1 MYRLTK
7 IVFVFTNENP
17 NRIFFFVFGA
27 GEQTSEKIRR
37 NSLLVSVASTRR
49 AAADSSS
56 NRRIYRNRIKLRFAC
71 SWKMTSREG
80 KMKTEDYISEAQNDS
95 DQLLVVADSVK
106 EKPTKVANH
115 GSRRDADAAKR
126 TELSLTKPSYTLT
139 LAPENVRHLN
149 RRRLHH
155 LLFKLIKGRKWEDAS
170 EVLSILMRR
179 TCKGRSLLDN
189 RLKYWAAMEL
199 FRHKEGD
206 NVFSNNISRRFDSWR
221 NNAGREKED
230 LHVDLEFIVYCVTHR
245 NLEKAKEGA
254 TLLKDDAKHCNNPL
268 SNLVFG
274 LTFFEVW
281 YSKLPDD
288 LKLSG
293 YDVYYMSKEAET
305 SSVEL
310 HEQVQ
315 NSKQDDSVSVM
326 EFQSHTHC
334 DSETSVRNNEHL
346 SEDSKKNFKKR
357 KRLGLPSR
365 VSPSNTSEKEEE
377 EEAWILDDGPILEP
391 SVFSAHGL
399 KPSLLPLKLPDP
411 EHLDEFVDYYG
422 EFLRD
427 ADYKSAKKCLNLCVN
442 SSDPSVAE
450 AALVPL
456 IQLCLLGG
464 QLDKALKVLRPYCD
478 EAKSAQSFRIKAHLL
493 ECFCC
498 GPNAETNA
506 EVIACYESVLKICQ
520 YTCEH
525 SVERLVRLNQIGYW
539 TYWVTTWILRMQMP
553 TSGKNSLRILSE
565 EDRLSFNEGQSKHE
579 HGNNIKTSSQIL
591 ARFTKVRNWTVRYRY
606 WLKRHFSKD
615 MLAAEIHSGELDL
628 MASKAA
634 CASHFYG
641 PEFTYVVQVRGA
653 LREKGDNSTLAFL
666 QMHIANSVVLC
677 PNPFQGRR

>member
-1 MYRLTK
+1 
-7 IVFVFTNENP
+7 
-17 NRIFFFVFGA
+17 
-27 GEQTSEKIRR
+27 
-37 NSLLVSVASTRR
+37 
-49 AAADSSS
+49 
-56 NRRIYRNRIKLRFAC
+56 
-71 SWKMTSREG
+71 MTSREG
-80 KMKTEDYISEAQNDS
+80 KMKTVDYISEAHNDS
-95 DQLLVVADSVK
+95 DQLLAVADSVK
-106 EKPTKVANH
+106 EKLGKVANH
-115 GSRRDADAAKR
+115 GCWRDANAAKR

-170 EVLSILMRR
+170 EVLSVLMRR

-199 FRHKEGD
+199 FRHKDGN
-206 NVFSNNISRRFDSWR
+206 NVFSNNISRLFDSWR

-230 LHVDLEFIVYCVTHR
+230 LLVDLEFIVYCVTHR

-254 TLLKDDAKHCNNPL
+254 TLLKDDAKHRNNPL

-281 YSKLPDD
+281 YSNLPDD

-293 YDVYYMSKEAET
+293 YDVYCMSKEAET

-310 HEQVQ
+310 HEQVK
-315 NSKQDDSVSVM
+315 NSKQDDSVSEM

-334 DSETSVRNNEHL
+334 DSETSVRNDKHF
-346 SEDSKKNFKKR
+346 SVDSKKKLKKR
-357 KRLGLPSR
+357 KRLQGLPSR

-377 EEAWILDDGPILEP
+377 EEGWILDDDPILEP
-391 SVFSAHGL
+391 SVFSVHGL
-399 KPSLLPLKLPDP
+399 KPSLLPLKLPDS
-411 EHLDEFVDYYG
+411 EHVDEFIDYYG

-427 ADYKSAKKCLNLCVN
+427 VDYKSAKKCLNLCVN

-498 GPNAETNA
+498 GPNAETTA
-506 EVIACYESVLKICQ
+506 ELIACYESVLKICQ

-525 SVERLVRLNQIGYW
+525 SVKRLVRLNQIGEYDSEKLLDILGNHLDF
-539 TYWVTTWILRMQMP
+539 TYANAVIWGEFASCLLQ
-553 TSGKNSLRILSE
+553 ILSE
-565 EDRLSFNEGQSKHE
+565 EDRLSFNEGENKHE
-579 HGNNIKTSSQIL
+579 HGNNIKRSSQIP
-591 ARFTKVRNWTVRYRY
+591 ARFTKVRNWTARYRY

-615 MLAAEIHSGELDL
+615 VLAAEINSGELDL

-641 PEFTYVVQVRGA
+641 PEFTYVVQVRDA
-653 LREKGDNSTLAFL
+653 LPEKGDNSTLAFL

-677 PNPFQGRR
+677 PNPFQRRR